1 MTGKPSVRGE
11 VNVALN
17 RLVREGVLESF
28 KSNFGF
34 QTAPTWVPEI
44 TVTIP
49 ETADLASVLEQ
60 VDAAVKPMGPVM
72 LIWART
78 DEAILAMPPRLSFSR
93 STLMTVVKGEI
104 NGFAPGLQH
113 GFGHHLDG
121 QHWDG
126 MGLETTV
133 DQALIRGL
141 GTARP

>member
-44 TVTIP
+44 TVVIP

-72 LIWART
+72 VIWERT
-78 DEAILAMPPRLSFSR
+78 DEA
-93 STLMTVVKGEI
+93 TLGDA
-104 NGFAPGLQH
+104 APSLVEQKH
-113 GFGHHLDG
+113 
-121 QHWDG
+121 
-126 MGLETTV
+126 
-133 DQALIRGL
+133 
-141 GTARP
+141 